1 MTERIE
7 NLEEVVKKL
16 QEAMQK
22 NQGSRTTTEK
32 QKPTWSSD
40 ETSEDKPVTK
50 P

>member
-22 NQGSRTTTEK
+22 NQGSQKPTEK
-32 QKPTWSSD
+32 QKPAWSSD